1 MTEPLPHWYLLG
13 AGNMGTLAAWYLTRA
28 GHTVSVVTNSPRL
41 PLQKQLIFANQRMS
55 LTLPCVS
62 PAELPPAI
70 KHVLVASKT
79 PYTDSAL
86 QRVKGHLNNE
96 TQVLRFQN
104 GVGALDGRLPSGSV
118 MLEAITT
125 SAVKGQSPQH
135 TIVAENATWI
145 GGTAQPPEWFEGLQ
159 IHWPNLH
166 WEADIRLVQWRKLV
180 ANAVI
185 NPLTAFYDIPNGAL
199 MNDPALLDQART
211 LCSEAD
217 ALLAILDSQWPGDSF
232 TAVLEVIR
240 DTADNTSSMRADY
253 QRGATTEIEAINGW
267 LLCQAKN
274 QGMDLPSHRRLVE
287 ALTSTP

>member
-1 MTEPLPHWYLLG
+1 
-13 AGNMGTLAAWYLTRA
+13 
-28 GHTVSVVTNSPRL
+28 
-41 PLQKQLIFANQRMS
+41 
-55 LTLPCVS
+55 
-62 PAELPPAI
+62 
-70 KHVLVASKT
+70 
-79 PYTDSAL
+79 
-86 QRVKGHLNNE
+86 
-96 TQVLRFQN
+96 
-104 GVGALDGRLPSGSV
+104 
-118 MLEAITT
+118 
-125 SAVKGQSPQH
+125 
-135 TIVAENATWI
+135 
-145 GGTAQPPEWFEGLQ
+145 
-159 IHWPNLH
+159 
-166 WEADIRLVQWRKLV
+166 
-180 ANAVI
+180 
-185 NPLTAFYDIPNGAL
+185 